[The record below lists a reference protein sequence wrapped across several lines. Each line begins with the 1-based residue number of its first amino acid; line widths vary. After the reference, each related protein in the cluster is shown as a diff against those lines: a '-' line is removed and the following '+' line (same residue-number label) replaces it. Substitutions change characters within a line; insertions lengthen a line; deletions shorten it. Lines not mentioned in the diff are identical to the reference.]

1 MADRSITA
9 LTAATSLNSSDLF
22 VLSQSNQAK
31 SATWQLIIS
40 YLTTALD
47 GHGGIQTIEKTST
60 SGLVDT
66 YTVTLADLTTYSFTV
81 TNAKSIASI
90 TKTPAVPPSLT
101 DTYTITYNDGDTDTF
116 TMDNGRGIS
125 SITKTSAVPPSLT
138 DTYVITYNDGT
149 TYQFTIDNGKS
160 IASITDKWA
169 VSDDNTTEPETWYE
183 TLQTMTPV
191 NRYLW
196 HYQVITFNDASTLDT
211 DAAVVGVYGDTGQ
224 NWYVHIKYSSA
235 RPTQDSDMGDIPD
248 DWIGIYSGT
257 SSTAPTSY
265 TSYSWFQYKGE
276 KGDTGD
282 ASAITSQSVT
292 YMEGNSGTVVPS
304 GSWSPSIPPVAQ
316 GNYLWT
322 RTILNFNDGSTVT
335 SYSVARMGVDGSGSV
350 STVNNVSPDGN
361 GNVALDADDIPT
373 DDNTSVQA
381 RVNGVED
388 SIEKHD
394 ADLAVAYDP
403 TSTYAVG
410 DFCVYGNQ
418 LYRCITAVSV
428 PDTFDPLK
436 WEEVSVTGLTG
447 ELKNTLNQ
455 LVRPNLLDNWYF
467 GNPVNQRGNLIYSNA
482 GYTIDRWSINA
493 GTLSIQA
500 GDIEI
505 GADISFYQ
513 VMENAPFGKLVTATI
528 LTTSGELITGSGVI
542 PSSGSVTFAYDG
554 NRYSIYYL
562 NGSIAVETYNTAFTL
577 VAVKLELGSGQT
589 LAHQENGNWVL
600 NEIPDYD
607 EQLYRCCASTADPSD
622 TYANKPYNA
631 KADEASLALRRSGA
645 TNTEAQIENGTY
657 FYLDGTLKRAIATIA
672 QNASFTAQNC
682 ETVTAG
688 GLNSLSEFET
698 INVISN
704 TGYFT
709 IQHNNSWRYGHYVHI
724 EFDGFLSTSYSEDN
738 DLAGIRKC
746 LPASVIRGIVVITTT
761 NSVLGMSGILNNA
774 DGNIKQRL
782 TSTAPANS
790 SIYFCFD
797 YVL

>member
-66 YTVTLADLTTYSFTV
+66 YTVTLADQTTYSFTV

-116 TMDNGRGIS
+116 TMDNGRGIA
-125 SITKTSAVPPSLT
+125 SITKTSAVAPSLT
-138 DTYVITYNDGT
+138 DTYTITYNDAT
-149 TYQFTIDNGKS
+149 TYQFTLTNGKGISSVSKDSAVYPSLTDTYTITYNDATTYSFDVDNGKA
-160 IASITDKWA
+160 IATITDKWA

-183 TLQTMTPV
+183 TLQTMTPTDK
-191 NRYLW
+191 YLW

-248 DWIGIYSGT
+248 NWIGIYSGT

-381 RVNGVED
+381 RINGVED

-394 ADLAVAYDP
+394 ADLAVPYDP

-410 DFCVYGNQ
+410 DYCVYENQ

-447 ELKNTLNQ
+447 ELKNTLTQ
-455 LVRPNLLDNWYF
+455 LKTDAF
-467 GNPVNQRGNLIYSNA
+467 G
-482 GYTIDRWSINA
+482 SINLS
-493 GTLSIQA
+493 GTNTTGSPIQPETFFYNNGVLVKA
-500 GDIEI
+500 YRTI
-505 GADISFYQ
+505 GVGAQINLN
-513 VMENAPFGKLVTATI
+513 VNASA
-528 LTTSGELITGSGVI
+528 ITG
-542 PSSGSVTFAYDG
+542 
-554 NRYSIYYL
+554 
-562 NGSIAVETYNTAFTL
+562 
-577 VAVKLELGSGQT
+577 
-589 LAHQENGNWVL
+589 
-600 NEIPDYD
+600 
-607 EQLYRCCASTADPSD
+607 
-622 TYANKPYNA
+622 
-631 KADEASLALRRSGA
+631 GA
-645 TNTEAQIENGTY
+645 
-657 FYLDGTLKRAIATIA
+657 
-672 QNASFTAQNC
+672 
-682 ETVTAG
+682 
-688 GLNSLSEFET
+688 LNSLVLDYIEPAFTNGKAIYDMST
-698 INVISN
+698 KLAARGLTALDGAICIINS
-704 TGYFT
+704 G
-709 IQHNNSWRYGHYVHI
+709 
-724 EFDGFLSTSYSEDN
+724 STN
-738 DLAGIRKC
+738 ALA
-746 LPASVIRGIVVITTT
+746 IRGCDISGDKLTIVTTDSSYT
-761 NSVLGMSGILNNA
+761 TSAVGVFVLYCGH
-774 DGNIKQRL
+774 
-782 TSTAPANS
+782 
-790 SIYFCFD
+790 
-797 YVL
+797 

>member
-361 GNVALDADDIPT
+361 GNVALEADDIPT

-381 RVNGVED
+381 RINGVED

-394 ADLAVAYDP
+394 ADLAAPYDP

-410 DFCVYGNQ
+410 DPCVYGNQ
-418 LYRCITAVSV
+418 LYRCITAVTI
-428 PDTFDPLK
+428 PDSFDPLK

-447 ELKNTLNQ
+447 ELKNTLTQLETDTFGNINLTGTNTTGSTITAGTFFYNNGS
-455 LVRPNLLDNWYF
+455 LVRAKTDIQD
-467 GNPVNQRGNLIYSNA
+467 GSAITIGTNA
-482 GYTIDRWSINA
+482 
-493 GTLSIQA
+493 
-500 GDIEI
+500 
-505 GADISFYQ
+505 
-513 VMENAPFGKLVTATI
+513 
-528 LTTSGELITGSGVI
+528 
-542 PSSGSVTFAYDG
+542 
-554 NRYSIYYL
+554 
-562 NGSIAVETYNTAFTL
+562 
-577 VAVKLELGSGQT
+577 
-589 LAHQENGNWVL
+589 
-600 NEIPDYD
+600 
-607 EQLYRCCASTADPSD
+607 
-622 TYANKPYNA
+622 
-631 KADEASLALRRSGA
+631 
-645 TNTEAQIENGTY
+645 
-657 FYLDGTLKRAIATIA
+657 
-672 QNASFTAQNC
+672 

-688 GLNSLSEFET
+688 GLNSLNDSKVDYINTSNLTDNIITGANQTWTAPRNGWVYLEIVGGGDANGTFRLSNRIVMNVPTSENFKHMMM
-698 INVISN
+698 IPIKAGQVLASRDKAN
-704 TGYFT
+704 TGSYYAYFV
-709 IQHNNSWRYGHYVHI
+709 G
-724 EFDGFLSTSYSEDN
+724 
-738 DLAGIRKC
+738 
-746 LPASVIRGIVVITTT
+746 
-761 NSVLGMSGILNNA
+761 
-774 DGNIKQRL
+774 
-782 TSTAPANS
+782 
-790 SIYFCFD
+790 
-797 YVL
+797 